1 MNWATIVRQA
11 ARSSRRHARRTTIS
25 AVAVAFGVG
34 LTIFFIGFG
43 DGVYNQLINDA
54 ARLQAGHLT
63 IQRSG
68 YLDAPDLDS
77 NVAGAREL
85 ATQLQAIDGVAV
97 AKRLLNA
104 QGMARSGVEATGVA
118 IMGLEPAIERDLSP
132 VAEHIVDGE
141 YLRGDDDR
149 WVLIGIDMAE
159 RLDLAPGKKLVI
171 SANDVN
177 GDLVES
183 LFRVR
188 GVFRSG
194 EPGLDGYVVQMPIDA
209 AAHFLG
215 LAPGTATD
223 LGIVLEHRSDRRRVT
238 RAAQALVDPRGEL
251 VLLGWEDVQ
260 PGLAAYIR
268 SDRGGNIVFTTILVA
283 LTLFTIFN
291 TLLMSVL
298 ERRREFAVQMAIGV
312 SSLELGMQIVVE
324 ALILALLGC
333 ALGSLLGW
341 VPLWY
346 FMHHGLD
353 LASLMG
359 GNDDMTLGNFA
370 VSTIVRPD
378 LAFSSYA
385 AVLRNITLATLLT
398 AIFPMRIIGK
408 MHLAHE
414 LRA

>member
-1 MNWATIVRQA
+1 VNWGTIVRQA
-11 ARSSRRHARRTTIS
+11 IRSSRRHTRRTVIS
-25 AVAVAFGVG
+25 AVAVAFGFG

-43 DGVYNQLINDA
+43 DGIYNQLIDDA

-63 IQRSG
+63 IQHTG
-68 YLDAPDLDS
+68 YLEAPALDLHVADARSLADRL
-77 NVAGAREL
+77 NEL
-85 ATQLQAIDGVAV
+85 EGVAV
-97 AKRLLNA
+97 SKRLVNA
-104 QGMARSGVEATGVA
+104 QGMARSGVEATGVG

-132 VAEHIVDGE
+132 VADHIVAGE
-141 YLRGDDDR
+141 YLRDDDDR
-149 WVLIGIDMAE
+149 WVLIGVDMAE
-159 RLDLAPGKKLVI
+159 RLDLAPGKKLVV
-171 SANDVN
+171 SANDAN

-209 AAHFLG
+209 AAGFFG
-215 LAPGTATD
+215 LPAGAATD
-223 LGIVLEHRSDRRRVT
+223 LGIVLAHRTDRTRVT
-238 RAAQALVDPRGEL
+238 RAAQALVEGHAEL

-268 SDRGGNIVFTTILVA
+268 TDRGGNIVFTTILVA

-312 SSLELGMQIVVE
+312 SSLELGMQIVGE
-324 ALILALLGC
+324 ALILAALGC
-333 ALGSLLGW
+333 ALGSVLGW

-346 FMHHGLD
+346 FMQNGID

-359 GNDDMTLGNFA
+359 GHDDMTLGNFA
-370 VSTIVRPD
+370 VSTVVHPD
-378 LAFSSYA
+378 LAWSSYA
-385 AVLRNITLATLLT
+385 AVVRNITLATLFT
-398 AIFPMRIIGK
+398 AIVPMRLIGQ
-408 MHLAHE
+408 MQLARE

>member
-1 MNWATIVRQA
+1 MSWGTIVLQA
-11 ARSSRRHARRTTIS
+11 VRSSRRHVRRTTIS
-25 AVAVAFGVG
+25 VVAVAFGFA

-43 DGVYNQLINDA
+43 DGVYNQLIDDA

-63 IQRSG
+63 IQHDG
-68 YLDAPDLDS
+68 YLDAPALDL
-77 NVAGAREL
+77 NVAGARALAAEL
-85 ATQLQAIDGVAV
+85 GAVEGVAV
-97 AKRLLNA
+97 AKRLLNG

-118 IMGLEPAIERDLSP
+118 IMGLEPAVERHLSP

-141 YLRGDDDR
+141 YLRDDDDR
-149 WVLIGIDMAE
+149 QVLIGIDMAE
-159 RLDLAPGKKLVI
+159 RLDLAPGKKLVL

-209 AAHFLG
+209 AAHFFG
-215 LAPGTATD
+215 LEAGASTD
-223 LGIVLEHRSDRRRVT
+223 LGIVLEHRTDRDRVT
-238 RAAQALVDPRGEL
+238 RAAQAIVDARSDL

-260 PGLAAYIR
+260 PSLAAYIR
-268 SDRGGNIVFTTILVA
+268 SDRGGNIVFTSILVA

-312 SSLELGMQIVVE
+312 SSRELGLQIVVE
-324 ALILALLGC
+324 ALILAVLGC

-341 VPLWY
+341 APLWY
-346 FMHHGLD
+346 TMHVGID
-353 LASLMG
+353 LATLMG
-359 GNDDMTLGNFA
+359 GSDDLTLGNFA
-370 VSTIVRPD
+370 VSTVVFPE
-378 LAFSSYA
+378 LAWSSYV
-385 AVLRNITLATLLT
+385 AVMRNITLATLFT
-398 AIFPMRIIGK
+398 AIFPIRLIGK